1 LTDPPGWNS
10 EARLIDLILLRPSQ
24 SEAED
29 GEMPIQAAQ
38 VSAPN
43 PGRVYMS
50 GQWEID
56 LGQRELRAQ
65 GTLVP
70 IGNRAFEII
79 SALVQSAGKL
89 VSKDDLMGRVWGAIV
104 EENTIQV
111 HISAIRK
118 ALGPDRGML
127 KTTSGRGYRLLGS
140 WTVRQEEHV
149 SVEPVYF
156 EQARKPVRPFQTNL
170 PSRTSDLIGR
180 DGAVQHL
187 RNLLS
192 AYRTVTL
199 TGPGGIGKT
208 SLALEVARNLFPAF
222 QGDVWLVELVS
233 LSDPD
238 LVPSAV
244 AGVLGLG
251 GEKMS
256 AKSVAR
262 AIGGKKLLLVLDNC
276 EHVVD
281 AVASLAETVV
291 RLCPATSVL
300 ATSRE
305 VLRIEGE
312 HVYRVPA
319 LDVPRK
325 HQEESR
331 IVLEHSAVQLFIAR
345 TTAWRS
351 DFSADGDSLTAIS
364 AICRHLDGIPLAIEF
379 AAARAATLG
388 PQQVASR
395 LDDRLS
401 LLAGGRRTA
410 LPRHQTLRATLDWS
424 YELLPDS
431 ERCLLRHLAV
441 FPAGFTLEAATA
453 VVGDASSAG
462 STVVEGIAN
471 LVAKSLI
478 TLDGS
483 TLSSRW
489 RLLETIRAYALE
501 KLAKSGEAEQAARR
515 LAEFFR
521 DLVAPSCS
529 SGSQPSIENLAR
541 HGREIDNVRA
551 ALDWSFSSMGDPAIG
566 VMLTAAYVP
575 VWMHL
580 SLMEECRR
588 RIERA
593 LSAVASQANP
603 DVRHEMQL
611 LSALGSAQML
621 TRGTGPDTTAAL
633 TKALA
638 LAECLDD
645 ADYRLRALW
654 GLYVDHLTRGYYQAA
669 LAFAERFRWHAITM
683 ADPADLLIGDRMI
696 GSALHVLGNQID
708 ARRHIER
715 MLDRYVAPI
724 DRSDKIRFQFDQRI
738 VARCF
743 HSRILW
749 LQGFAD
755 QAMQIA
761 ASTVEDA
768 LAIDHPV
775 SVFLA
780 LFQTACPVAVLTG
793 DLPAADGFVRMLHDL
808 SVKHG
813 MDSWSVV
820 GRCFRGVLL
829 IRCGDIAAGLEL
841 LRTALASM
849 PETAFHLHYVQ
860 FLAELAQALA
870 HTGQVAKGLLTI
882 EDALAR
888 CERNGEGWYVAELMR
903 VKGELLLLDS
913 GDRSIVTADQYFSQA
928 IEVARRQGALMWELR
943 NATSL
948 AGLKVKQGRG
958 DEARQIL
965 GPVYDRFTED
975 FETTDLRAAKAL
987 LESLQSHHVGSER

>member
-1 LTDPPGWNS
+1 
-10 EARLIDLILLRPSQ
+10 
-24 SEAED
+24 
-29 GEMPIQAAQ
+29 MPIRGAQA
-38 VSAPN
+38 SAPD
-43 PGRVYMS
+43 PKRIYMS

-56 LGQRELRAQ
+56 LGQRELRAH
-65 GTLVP
+65 GVPVP

-79 SALVQSAGKL
+79 SVLVQSAGKL
-89 VSKDDLMGRVWGAIV
+89 VSKDDLMGRVWGAFV

-140 WTVRQEEHV
+140 WPIRQEEHA
-149 SVEPVYF
+149 SAEPIYLA
-156 EQARKPVRPFQTNL
+156 QARKPVRPFQTNL

-192 AYRTVTL
+192 AYRVVTL

-208 SLALEVARNLFPAF
+208 SLALEIARNLFPTF
-222 QGDVWLVELVS
+222 QGDVRLVELVS

-251 GEKMS
+251 GEEIP
-256 AKSVAR
+256 AKSIAR

-281 AVASLAETVV
+281 AVASLAEMIV

-305 VLRIEGE
+305 MLRIEGE

-319 LDVPRK
+319 LDVPPQR
-325 HQEESR
+325 QEESR
-331 IVLEHSAVQLFIAR
+331 TVLEHSAVQLFIAR
-345 TTAWRS
+345 TTALRS
-351 DFSADGDSLTAIS
+351 DFLADEESLPAIS
-364 AICRHLDGIPLAIEF
+364 AICRHLDGIPLAIEL
-379 AAARAATLG
+379 AASRAATLG

-395 LDDRLS
+395 LDDRLA
-401 LLAGGRRTA
+401 LLTGGRRTA

-424 YELLPDS
+424 YELLPEW
-431 ERCLLRHLAV
+431 ERRLLRHLAV
-441 FPAGFTLEAATA
+441 FPAGFTLEAAAA

-471 LVAKSLI
+471 LVAKSLV

-483 TLSSRW
+483 TLYSRW

-515 LAEFFR
+515 LTEYFR
-521 DLVAPSCS
+521 DLVAPLCS
-529 SGSQPSIENLAR
+529 SGSQPSIEELAWY
-541 HGREIDNVRA
+541 GREIDNVRA
-551 ALDWSFSSMGDPAIG
+551 ALDWSFSSVGDSAIG
-566 VMLTAAYVP
+566 IMLTAAFVP
-575 VWMHL
+575 VWMHW

-611 LSALGSAQML
+611 LSALGSALML
-621 TRGTGPDTTAAL
+621 TRGTGPDTTASL
-633 TKALA
+633 TTALA
-638 LAECLDD
+638 LAERLDD

-654 GLYVDHLTRGYYQAA
+654 GLFADHLTRGYYQEA
-669 LAFAERFRWHAITM
+669 LTFAERFRCHAITS
-683 ADPADLLIGDRMI
+683 ADPADRLIGDRMI
-696 GSALHVLGNQID
+696 GSALHVLGDQIE
-708 ARRHIER
+708 ARPHIEH
-715 MLDRYVAPI
+715 MLDRYVTPI

-738 VARCF
+738 AARCF

-780 LFQTACPVAVLTG
+780 LFQMACPVALLAN
-793 DLPAADGFVRMLHDL
+793 DLPAAESFVRMLLDL
-808 SVKHG
+808 SARHG
-813 MDSWSVV
+813 VDGWNVA

-829 IRCGDIAAGLEL
+829 IRRGDTAAGLEL
-841 LRTALASM
+841 LGTALASM

-860 FLAELAQALA
+860 LLAESAQALA
-870 HTGQVAKGLLTI
+870 RTGEVAKGLLMI
-882 EDALAR
+882 EGELAR
-888 CERNGEGWYVAELMR
+888 CERNEEGWYVAELMR
-903 VKGELLLLDS
+903 LKGELLLQDS
-913 GDRSIVTADQYFSQA
+913 GDQSAVTADRYFRRA

-943 NATSL
+943 SATSL
-948 AGLKVKQGRG
+948 ARLKVKQRWG

-965 GPVYDRFTED
+965 GPVYDRFTEG
-975 FETTDLRAAKAL
+975 FETTDLRAARAL

>member
-1 LTDPPGWNS
+1 LTDPPRWNS
-10 EARLIDLILLRPSQ
+10 GARLIDLILLQPSQ

-29 GEMPIQAAQ
+29 GEMPIRAAQ
-38 VSAPN
+38 VFAPN
-43 PGRVYMS
+43 PERIYMS
-50 GQWEID
+50 RQWEID
-56 LGQRELRAQ
+56 LGQRELRAH
-65 GTLVP
+65 GIPIP

-79 SALVQSAGKL
+79 GVLVQSAGKL

-118 ALGPDRGML
+118 AFGPDRGML
-127 KTTSGRGYRLLGS
+127 KTISGRGYRLLGS
-140 WTVRQEEHV
+140 WTIGQEEHA
-149 SVEPVYF
+149 SAESIYL
-156 EQARKPVRPFQTNL
+156 EQVRKPGRPFQTNL
-170 PSRTSDLIGR
+170 PSQTSDLIGR
-180 DGAVQHL
+180 DGAVQYL

-192 AYRTVTL
+192 AYRAVTL

-208 SLALEVARNLFPAF
+208 SLALEVARNLFPTL
-222 QGDVWLVELVS
+222 QCDIWLVELVS
-233 LSDPD
+233 LSDPG

-244 AGVLGLG
+244 ASVLGLG
-251 GEKMS
+251 GEEIS

-281 AVASLAETVV
+281 AVASLTETIV

-319 LDVPRK
+319 LDVPPKR
-325 HQEESR
+325 QEESR

-345 TTAWRS
+345 TTALRS

-395 LDDRLS
+395 LDDRLA
-401 LLAGGRRTA
+401 LLTGGRRTA

-424 YELLPDS
+424 YELLPES

-453 VVGDASSAG
+453 VVGDANSAA

-489 RLLETIRAYALE
+489 RLLETIRVYALE

-529 SGSQPSIENLAR
+529 SGSQLSIEDLAR

-566 VMLTAAYVP
+566 IMLTAAYVP

-593 LSAVASQANP
+593 LSAIASQANP

-611 LSALGSAQML
+611 LSALGSALML

-633 TKALA
+633 TNALA
-638 LAECLDD
+638 LAERLDD

-669 LAFAERFRWHAITM
+669 LTFAERFRWHAITS
-683 ADPADLLIGDRMI
+683 ADPADLLVGDRMI
-696 GSALHVLGNQID
+696 GSALHVLGNQIE
-708 ARRHIER
+708 ARRYIEH
-715 MLDRYVAPI
+715 MLDHYVAPN

-738 VARCF
+738 AARCF

-761 ASTVEDA
+761 ANTVEDA

-780 LFQTACPVAVLTG
+780 LFQMACPVALLAN
-793 DLPAADGFVRMLHDL
+793 DLPAAESFVRMLLDL

-813 MDSWSVV
+813 VDGWNVA

-829 IRCGDIAAGLEL
+829 IRRGDIAAGLEL
-841 LRTALASM
+841 LGTALASM

-860 FLAELAQALA
+860 FLAESAQALA
-870 HTGQVAKGLLTI
+870 RTGEVAKGLLMI
-882 EDALAR
+882 EGALAR
-888 CERNGEGWYVAELMR
+888 CERNEEGWYVAELMR
-903 VKGELLLLDS
+903 VKGELLLQDS
-913 GDRSIVTADQYFSQA
+913 GDRPAATADRYFGRA

-943 NATSL
+943 SATSL
-948 AGLKVKQGRG
+948 AGLRARRGRR

-965 GPVYDRFTED
+965 GPVYDRFTEG
-975 FETTDLRAAKAL
+975 FETTDLHAARAL
-987 LESLQSHHVGSER
+987 LESSQSHHVGSER